1 VSARDTLRISW
12 QGIQTNLLRSAL
24 TVLGVMIGV
33 SAVIIL
39 LAVGTGSSAAVRNQ
53 INALGTNT
61 ITVLGTGRF
70 GRGPST
76 AGATQSQSANLTTQS
91 VQSIESPSQA
101 PDVASVSPV
110 VTTTETATYG
120 GASYSS
126 SVIGTTPNYLAA
138 DDYTLAA
145 GSPIT
150 QADVT
155 NRKRVVLI
163 GQTVLSNLFTS
174 GENPLGQTIQIGS
187 ASFEIVGVLAE
198 KGSSGITNQDS
209 VVIAP
214 YTAVQDELTGYAP
227 FTELLVQAKST
238 TALNNA
244 ATEVEDVLASEA
256 GTTVADLPFS
266 VINEGTLLT
275 TAQSTSST
283 FTTLLGA
290 VAAIS
295 LLVGGIG
302 VMNIM
307 LVTVTERTREIGI
320 RKAVGAPKAA
330 ILSQFL
336 LEAVLLSLIGGGGG
350 VLVGVI
356 GSRFKIDGVT
366 PIIAGYSV
374 PLAFGIAI
382 AVGVFFGL
390 YPANRAASLRPIDAL
405 RYE

>member
-1 VSARDTLRISW
+1 VTVFDTLRIAW
-12 QGIQTNLLRSAL
+12 LGATANKLRSAL
-24 TVLGVMIGV
+24 TVLGVLIGV

-39 LAVGTGSSAAVRNQ
+39 LAVGTGSSKAVQDR
-53 INALGTNT
+53 IKALGTNT
-61 ITVLGTGRF
+61 ITVLSRGRF

-76 AGATQSQSANLTTQS
+76 TGTQSQNASLTLSS
-91 VQSIESPSQA
+91 VQAIEDPSQA

-110 VTTTETATYG
+110 VSTTETATYG
-120 GASYSS
+120 AASYSS
-126 SVIGTTPNYLAA
+126 SVVGTSPAYLPAEGYA
-138 DDYTLAA
+138 LAA

-150 QADVT
+150 NVDIT
-155 NRKRVVLI
+155 NRRRVALV
-163 GQTVLSNLFTS
+163 GQTVVSNLFDT
-174 GENPLGQTIQIGS
+174 GTNPLGQTIRLGS
-187 ASFEIVGVLAE
+187 ASFQIVGVLAE
-198 KGSSGITNQDS
+198 KGTTGLTNQDS

-214 YTAVQDELTGYAP
+214 YTAVQDELTGESAS
-227 FTELLVQAKST
+227 FSELLVQAKST
-238 TALNNA
+238 GALNDA
-244 ATEVEDVLASEA
+244 AAEVETILANEN
-256 GTTVADLPFS
+256 GTTVSNLPFS
-266 VINEGTLLT
+266 VINQGSLIS

-320 RKAVGAPKAA
+320 RKAVGAPKSA
-330 ILSQFL
+330 ILMQFL
-336 LEAVLLSLIGGGGG
+336 FEAVLLSLIGGGM
-350 VLVGVI
+350 GVI
-356 GSRFKIDGVT
+356 VGEIGTHFKIEGVT
-366 PIIAGYSV
+366 PVIAGYSI